1 MNPAFQVAQQTA
13 NNFAQSFKNT
23 QENNVIEGILSQ
35 AMESGDPA
43 VLQSSIGKILS
54 GVSPERQG
62 PAIQYLQNAYQNVEK
77 RRLEAQGRGAAKEG
91 GYTYGAPPQ
100 VAAAQVKESAKAKRL
115 SQYGIG
121 GDQQNAGQIPQA
133 TQQTGQQDVSGAPQQ
148 PAQVLTQPEGKT
160 QSAFR
165 KLSDDQLILASG
177 APDREVSEPARLEL
191 NRRNEEKALKQKTED
206 RKIKFGQDI
215 GKKVLEKADA
225 IAETLPI
232 KQSALNLM
240 NDAIVGKNLEFF
252 SLDNLAEITGIEGFR
267 SKEGAIFKTAGKE
280 YFLGSISRAGARP
293 NQWIEQ
299 QISDM
304 MTKVGRS
311 TEANLSVSRAM
322 QNELDLQKEQVR
334 LTEEI
339 ADEIDSQ
346 DGNYRKIGSMV
357 NERLS
362 KFSEDKQKELF
373 NDLRAIDAVAKNKP
387 VVFQKVL
394 SGTPLSDYVIE
405 GLLINNNNDPVK
417 SMQAAENLGYKVE

>member
-23 QENNVIEGILSQ
+23 RENNVIEGILSQ

-77 RRLEAQGRGAAKEG
+77 RRLEAQGREAAKEG

-121 GDQQNAGQIPQA
+121 GDRQNSAQIPQA

-148 PAQVLTQPEGKT
+148 PAQETQTDGKT

-165 KLSDDQLILASG
+165 NLSDDQLILASG
-177 APDREVSEPARLEL
+177 APDREVSEPAKLDL
-191 NRRNEEKALKQKTED
+191 NRRNEEKAIKQKTED
-206 RKIKFGQDI
+206 RKIKFGQEID
-215 GKKVLEKADA
+215 KKVLEKADA

-267 SKEGAIFKTAGKE
+267 SKEGAIFKRK
-280 YFLGSISRAGARP
+280 
-293 NQWIEQ
+293 
-299 QISDM
+299 
-304 MTKVGRS
+304 
-311 TEANLSVSRAM
+311 SV
-322 QNELDLQKEQVR
+322 V
-334 LTEEI
+334 
-339 ADEIDSQ
+339 
-346 DGNYRKIGSMV
+346 
-357 NERLS
+357 
-362 KFSEDKQKELF
+362 
-373 NDLRAIDAVAKNKP
+373 
-387 VVFQKVL
+387 
-394 SGTPLSDYVIE
+394 
-405 GLLINNNNDPVK
+405 
-417 SMQAAENLGYKVE
+417 